1 MLALN
6 WQGCCVLFAARQSLT
21 DAKKAGGSLED
32 TFVHVARRSPFL
44 GQAERGVPAAL
55 RMTSESCRCFKS
67 MGKIS
72 LEQRPRCLVLEPQS
86 KE

>member
-1 MLALN
+1 MLALK

-21 DAKKAGGSLED
+21 DAKKAGESLED
-32 TFVHVARRSPFL
+32 KFAHVARRSSFL

-55 RMTSESCRCFKS
+55 RMTSGSCRCFKS
-67 MGKIS
+67 MGKTL
-72 LEQRPRCLVLEPQS
+72 LEQRPQS